1 MNNSFGYI
9 DIILLAMFAGFIFL
23 RLKNVLGRRTGHQGK
38 TVKRFELRGMEV
50 LKDIENNEAIKS
62 GNVDENAK
70 KMFLKGAKLAYE
82 QIIMS
87 FAKGDKKTLK
97 PLLNKEMYEKFSNAI
112 EERIKKQLKYETTFI
127 GIKSANIKEFK
138 KEESFYKVTVDFAS
152 EIITCIRDKEN
163 NIVEG
168 NPDTIKTVKDIWKF
182 SKNMWSDNPTWYLV
196 ETLK

>member
-1 MNNSFGYI
+1 MSNSFGYI

-112 EERIKKQLKYETTFI
+112 EERLNGKHSLNRKFI
-127 GIKSANIKEFK
+127 CGFILLVN
-138 KEESFYKVTVDFAS
+138 
-152 EIITCIRDKEN
+152 
-163 NIVEG
+163 
-168 NPDTIKTVKDIWKF
+168 TVKVA
-182 SKNMWSDNPTWYLV
+182 SVVNSLV
-196 ETLK
+196 TANFVYFA

>member
-1 MNNSFGYI
+1 
-9 DIILLAMFAGFIFL
+9 
-23 RLKNVLGRRTGHQGK
+23 
-38 TVKRFELRGMEV
+38 
-50 LKDIENNEAIKS
+50 
-62 GNVDENAK
+62 
-70 KMFLKGAKLAYE
+70 
-82 QIIMS
+82 
-87 FAKGDKKTLK
+87 
-97 PLLNKEMYEKFSNAI
+97 MYEKFSNAI